1 MRKNPSILGQG
12 WDRRIPLARTRRKQ
26 TRTAP
31 PPAPH
36 ASAPACSMRMASVV
50 CVLLGH
56 AVIAPRG
63 PPACG
68 CVHSGSL
75 SGDGLFSGSESPCP
89 ALRASRLGV
98 HKALEPASAPGACG
112 NTQPGRPSPGPL
124 QDSTPR
130 RVGEGERT
138 LITQDEHWGF

>member
-1 MRKNPSILGQG
+1 MPWRNRGRSWVAAATEDCVLPGAGFFSNLASFGSWWGTRKNPSILGQG
-12 WDRRIPLARTRRKQ
+12 WDRRIPLARTWRKQ

-31 PPAPH
+31 SPVPH
-36 ASAPACSMRMASVV
+36 ASAPAWSIRTASVV

-56 AVIAPRG
+56 AVVAPRG

-68 CVHSGSL
+68 CVHSGSW

-98 HKALEPASAPGACG
+98 LKALEPASAPGA
-112 NTQPGRPSPGPL
+112 
-124 QDSTPR
+124 
-130 RVGEGERT
+130 
-138 LITQDEHWGF
+138 